1 MQLTGKHFAAQLCAT
16 HTADVVQVQVEVESI
31 TPPSPPL
38 RLTGQE
44 TAPMVLLVP
53 STTVYGQVASYL
65 NKLKDQDI
73 PLTAVAHLDNHGMPT
88 RGYDTRTG
96 GRLSL
101 GPERALDGA
110 QLFRAAANSRLLG
123 TQTPFGSRTA
133 HITVLWTSLPTVT
146 EDSDSWHL
154 MKQSFAPFVN
164 LAEECLPVNVICYT
178 QEKDQPAPWATS
190 TNLTLNNDPDYAEDM
205 RSTLA
210 WLDQEMERE
219 HDEHWT
225 RKLAALLRTEP
236 HPRLLLAA
244 MFCRADGWALRAV
257 PSVKGLL
264 QTQYG
269 GLPPL
274 AAPAPPVEL
283 DLWLD
288 NWPNNWQTSTMVPLY
303 GMAPTELGTV
313 RMASGFGGPVRLR
326 FTTAHVGISTL
337 FLWAGRYDGL
347 RVITDMAE
355 RAAPGTKVPVTP
367 ASPAISSKLLK
378 TLKLVQTDC
387 VPALAAMTQHGQAFR
402 AAPTDAALQ
411 KQAFKTYQTLLGHLR
426 QLTDPQ
432 QQHVLLQQVQ
442 TWFVQQLRKHQTV
455 LVPTE
460 LPDPPAAKR
469 LRPLLYPGA
478 QQPTPMVHAP
488 SIGPANLNLWGGGH

>member
-1 MQLTGKHFAAQLCAT
+1 MQLTGKHFAAQLRAT

-164 LAEECLPVNVICYT
+164 LAEECLPDSVICYT

-190 TNLTLNNDPDYAEDM
+190 TNLTLNNDPYYAEDM

-283 DLWLD
+283 DLWLTD
-288 NWPNNWQTSTMVPLY
+288 WPTDWARSPPLY
-303 GMAPTELGTV
+303 GMAPTEPGTA

-326 FTTAHVGISTL
+326 FTVTRTGSSTL
-337 FLWAGRYDGL
+337 FLWGGTGKSPDL
-347 RVITDMAE
+347 RVIADMTE
-355 RAAPGTKVPVTP
+355 RAALSTEVPVTP
-367 ASPAISSKLLK
+367 AAPAISSKLLE
-378 TLKLVQTDC
+378 TLQLVREEC
-387 VPALAAMTQHGQAFR
+387 MPALASMTEHGQAFR

-411 KQAFKTYQTLLGHLR
+411 KQAFGAYQTLLGHLR
-426 QLTDPQ
+426 QLTDPAQ

-442 TWFVQQLRKHQTV
+442 TWFVKHLHQHQTV
-455 LVPTE
+455 LVPAT
-460 LPDPPAAKR
+460 LQAPPAPKR

-478 QQPTPMVHAP
+478 QHVSRPMLHAP
-488 SIGPANLNLWGGGH
+488 SIGPASSLWGQ